1 MVTLAAGGLLVLLAN
16 WLDTGS
22 RSARDAALLVGVFAI
37 HVVLPAAV
45 IWLVVVMIRAVMI
58 RRHE

>member
-22 RSARDAALLVGVFAI
+22 RSARDAALLVGVVAFY
-37 HVVLPAAV
+37 VVLPAAV
-45 IWLVVVMIRAVMI
+45 FWLGVVMIRAVVS